1 MRLHWGTAIA
11 MVYTAFAIGTVG
23 FVVFAAQY
31 PVELVRDDYYA
42 GALRHDERR
51 TAIENAAAL
60 PAPVV
65 TAGENGRSVVVA
77 LPDEQAADADGT
89 VTFYRP
95 SHAAAD
101 RVVALV
107 PDASG
112 RQELSLDGL
121 ENGRWVVQV
130 EWTSGGRSYYQE
142 LPVMLR

>member
-11 MVYTAFAIGTVG
+11 MVYGVFAIGTVG

-51 TAIENAAAL
+51 AAIENAAAL

-65 TAGENGRSVVVA
+65 AAGEDGRSVIVV
-77 LPDEQAADADGT
+77 LPEAQVADAVGT

-95 SHAAAD
+95 SDVAAD
-101 RVVALV
+101 RVVALA

-112 RQELSLDGL
+112 RQVLSLDGL
-121 ENGRWVVQV
+121 EHGRWIVQV
-130 EWTSGGRSYYQE
+130 AWTSGGRSYYQE
-142 LPVMLR
+142 LPVMVR